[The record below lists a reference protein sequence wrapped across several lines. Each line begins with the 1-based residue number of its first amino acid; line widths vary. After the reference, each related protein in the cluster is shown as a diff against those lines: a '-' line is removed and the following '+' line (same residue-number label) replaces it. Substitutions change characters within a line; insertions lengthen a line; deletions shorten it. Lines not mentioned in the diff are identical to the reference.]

1 MRKIFPT
8 GTFRRDVKR
17 IARRGYD
24 IQVLYEL
31 IECLRIGKGIRL
43 TSRPHKLQGEYEG
56 CWECHIE
63 SDWLLI
69 WKYDNDNIT
78 LVRTGTHND
87 LFE

>member
-1 MRKIFPT
+1 MRKISPT

-17 IARRGYD
+17 MVRRKCD
-24 IQVLYEL
+24 VSTLYEL
-31 IECLRIGKGIRL
+31 IEYLRIGKDIQL
-43 TSRPHKLQGEYEG
+43 ASRPHKLQGKYEG

-69 WKYDNDNIT
+69 WEYKNDDIV
-78 LVRTGTHND
+78 LVRTGSHSD

>member
-8 GTFRRDVKR
+8 GTFCRDVKR
-17 IARRGYD
+17 TERRKCD
-24 IQVLYEL
+24 MSALYAI
-31 IECLRIGKGIRL
+31 IEHLRIGENIPS
-43 TSRPHKLQGEYEG
+43 TSRPHKLQGKYEG

-69 WKYDNDNIT
+69 WEYDNDAIILT
-78 LVRTGTHND
+78 RTGSHAD

>member
-8 GTFRRDVKR
+8 GTFCRDVKR
-17 IARRGYD
+17 VARRKHD
-24 IQVLYEL
+24 VSALYEI
-31 IECLRIGKGIRL
+31 IEYLRIGKDIRL
-43 TSRPHKLQGEYEG
+43 SSRSHKLQGKYEG

-69 WKYDNDNIT
+69 WEYDGNDVI
-78 LVRTGTHND
+78 LGRTGTHTD

>member
-8 GTFRRDVKR
+8 GTFRRDIKR
-17 IARRGYD
+17 IVRHKRDVSA
-24 IQVLYEL
+24 LYEL
-31 IECLRIGKGIRL
+31 IEYLRVGKDIRL
-43 TSRPHKLQGEYEG
+43 TSRPHKLQGKYEG

-69 WKYDNDNIT
+69 WEYNNDDVI
-78 LVRTGTHND
+78 LIRTGTHAD

>member
-8 GTFRRDVKR
+8 GTFSRDVKR
-17 IARRGYD
+17 MARRKCD
-24 IQVLYEL
+24 MSALYAI
-31 IECLRIGKGIRL
+31 IEYLRVGKNISL
-43 TSRPHKLQGEYEG
+43 TSRPHKLQGKYEG

-69 WKYDNDNIT
+69 WEYDNDAIILT
-78 LVRTGTHND
+78 RTGSHAD